1 MSDSTVIIYE
11 SVYILRQLL
20 RNINRERVKVV
31 KIFSY
36 ADF

>member
-11 SVYILRQLL
+11 SVYILKQLL
-20 RNINRERVKVV
+20 RNINRQRVKVV
-31 KIFSY
+31 EIFSY